1 MITNEVG
8 SKTIKSFTCLRCSTL
23 DKKNQ
28 LRFQDA
34 QATENAQTVHL
45 AFLSMSTKKALQP
58 YTKLAFI
65 PLTELPVKSI
75 SMQILQL
82 ASNVVERVG
91 ASLMVTRS
99 HCYALGKGKL
109 RQFFLL
115 GCKHCAS
122 CTNNSKASLNKSY
135 SPQKHT
141 AT

>member
-91 ASLMVTRS
+91 SITHGNEIALLCSWQRQVTAIFPAWLQTL
-99 HCYALGKGKL
+99 CQLY
-109 RQFFLL
+109 
-115 GCKHCAS
+115 
-122 CTNNSKASLNKSY
+122 
-135 SPQKHT
+135 
-141 AT
+141 